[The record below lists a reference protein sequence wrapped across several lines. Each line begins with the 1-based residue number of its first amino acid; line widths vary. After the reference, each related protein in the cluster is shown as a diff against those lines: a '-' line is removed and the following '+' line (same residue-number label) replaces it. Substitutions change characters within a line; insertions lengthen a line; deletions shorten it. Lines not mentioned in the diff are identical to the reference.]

1 MVPAR
6 VALAMI
12 SALGATMIYMIRIN
26 LSVAIVDMVVTV
38 SATDASSRANTVPH
52 CLEAQGG
59 DMNQTGSVHLNS
71 KNLLSLNNMT
81 STKLNF
87 SDEQFADKLFL
98 TSGQRGSVLAAFFYG
113 YFLTGI
119 VGGRLAETYGSKVVL
134 GTSAFIGSLLTLLTP
149 VAART
154 HYIALI
160 VLRVA
165 MGLAQ
170 GVSYPSMHAMVARW
184 VPPSERPRFTAF
196 VYICIGII
204 VTMPMCGF
212 IIDSVG
218 WPAVFYVSGCISLLW
233 VFLWAGL
240 MHESPLVHPRISAEE
255 REYILD
261 GIKAGHRLSLPLT
274 SPLSFSPLSHTSP
287 LTPPF
292 PLSSSLSLLLSL
304 PPSPLFLPLTTSPPF
319 IPRCFPLPS
328 LTPFT
333 PSFPSPLSHL
343 TLTPLHPL
351 HPSPFPPTPP
361 FHPLSPSPPFHPH
374 SPLPSSLNPPFLPQP
389 THVPWKQMLSS
400 PAFWATIVGHAGSMY
415 GWNLLVT
422 QLPTFM
428 NSVLGFSIKSPS
440 SPLPAFLPSLLPLVL
455 TFPPPL
461 SAFPSP
467 CPPSSSRVFSSPP
480 PPSQPVPL
488 PPALT
493 RLFTFLSPSCTH
505 LLSSFAF
512 LYLFTSLSSLGLSPP
527 LLPPLLSPCP
537 FPPQNGLL
545 SSLPF
550 LTRYLGGN
558 GLSWLGDLL
567 VAREWLQKRNSR
579 RLFTSIGSYGGVSV
593 KGRGRGKKQ
602 ENPTRIV
609 LSGAETNSL
618 RTLALAGTPRLP
630 ISPRKRKWSLEQSQ
644 SRLLLESELEMG
656 SLCANGVGLC
666 VPAVML
672 AIVGYVGCN
681 SAAAITILCIGTF
694 SNGATVSGY
703 VANQHDIAPNFAGT
717 MLGISNMFA
726 FGGAMLAPIIVGV
739 MTPDQTPGQWQS
751 AFWVATVIYVVAA
764 TFFFFA
770 CSAELQPWNFVGS
783 GDAEGAKEREE
794 GMTFLQERLKV
805 QVVAKKDQNTRC

>member
-196 VYICIGII
+196 VYMSSCIGII

-261 GIKAGHRLSLPLT
+261 GIKAGVSGKK
-274 SPLSFSPLSHTSP
+274 
-287 LTPPF
+287 
-292 PLSSSLSLLLSL
+292 
-304 PPSPLFLPLTTSPPF
+304 
-319 IPRCFPLPS
+319 
-328 LTPFT
+328 
-333 PSFPSPLSHL
+333 
-343 TLTPLHPL
+343 
-351 HPSPFPPTPP
+351 
-361 FHPLSPSPPFHPH
+361 
-374 SPLPSSLNPPFLPQP
+374 P

-428 NSVLGFSIKSPS
+428 NSVLGFSIKS
-440 SPLPAFLPSLLPLVL
+440 
-455 TFPPPL
+455 
-461 SAFPSP
+461 
-467 CPPSSSRVFSSPP
+467 
-480 PPSQPVPL
+480 
-488 PPALT
+488 
-493 RLFTFLSPSCTH
+493 
-505 LLSSFAF
+505 
-512 LYLFTSLSSLGLSPP
+512 
-527 LLPPLLSPCP
+527 
-537 FPPQNGLL
+537 NGLL

-579 RLFTSIGSYGGVSV
+579 RLFTSI
-593 KGRGRGKKQ
+593 
-602 ENPTRIV
+602 
-609 LSGAETNSL
+609 
-618 RTLALAGTPRLP
+618 
-630 ISPRKRKWSLEQSQ
+630 
-644 SRLLLESELEMG
+644 
-656 SLCANGVGLC
+656 GLC